1 MWNMAEKDYYIAG
14 HRVEVGVGLFFTPL
28 VEWIVGIVSAEM
40 TNLLRQSVVAEV
52 IDDGGEY
59 DTNWYISNWTGE
71 LPDVGSTFQSTQ
83 NGGRGDVVI
92 KFKVFNFKIYGHDR
106 GSFCTT
112 QVMNTS

>member
-52 IDDGGEY
+52 IDKGQPPCFRCVVGKIKGGI
-59 DTNWYISNWTGE
+59 DA
-71 LPDVGSTFQSTQ
+71 
-83 NGGRGDVVI
+83 
-92 KFKVFNFKIYGHDR
+92 
-106 GSFCTT
+106 
-112 QVMNTS
+112 